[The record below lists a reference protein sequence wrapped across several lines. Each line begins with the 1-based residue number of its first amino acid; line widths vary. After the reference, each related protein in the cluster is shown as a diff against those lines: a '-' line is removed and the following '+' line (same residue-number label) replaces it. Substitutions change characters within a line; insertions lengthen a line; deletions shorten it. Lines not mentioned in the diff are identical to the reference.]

1 MNSEALILQE
11 TSALVQKDFDLD
23 YIPNDVTE
31 AEILDFLQ
39 RFIQDLLDNDM
50 KKLFYVLYRLDIDEN
65 KVHAAL
71 SPTSIEPPHEQL
83 AALIFEREKQKA
95 TTRIMYNSDE
105 VDEDV
110 SPW

>member
-1 MNSEALILQE
+1 MESEALILRE

-31 AEILDFLQ
+31 AELLDFLQ
-39 RFIQDLLDNDM
+39 RFIKDLLDNDM
-50 KKLFYVLYRLDIDEN
+50 KKLFYVLYRLDIDEA
-65 KVHAAL
+65 KVHAVL
-71 SPTSIEPPHEQL
+71 SPLAIEPPHEQL
-83 AALIFEREKQKA
+83 AALIFQREKQKA